1 MHVISDYSTKIKN
14 VIKSE
19 RHYKMWVVY
28 SRHSFMVRTIY
39 VFCFT
44 TLWFLVIHWN
54 VIFLLLPLALLREG
68 CDVSWDIHTAAWDTV
83 VCFNWPQW
91 HWATV
96 PTGATA
102 CTSIPSLLSP
112 HCPNSSGTGLFHLDY
127 SKKHFTMNRR
137 SFSADLFGT
146 VDTTSII
153 SFTQRLLLICRA
165 KENSKQNKTPVTENL
180 TVEEEEEKKVG

>member
-1 MHVISDYSTKIKN
+1 MHVISDYSTKIKS

-102 CTSIPSLLSP
+102 YTSIPSPLSLHTAQTP
-112 HCPNSSGTGLFHLDY
+112 QGLDY
-127 SKKHFTMNRR
+127 FIWI
-137 SFSADLFGT
+137 
-146 VDTTSII
+146 TTENTSQWIGEG
-153 SFTQRLLLICRA
+153 LVLICLGL
-165 KENSKQNKTPVTENL
+165 L
-180 TVEEEEEKKVG
+180 TRPLL